1 MCVYRIHKYPHSQCF
16 KVIKYEKQS
25 LTNSS
30 NNMYVTGILKLP
42 KLSVIVDFRFLYF
55 QRLSFYLM
63 SCLSQNL
70 EYILK

>member
-1 MCVYRIHKYPHSQCF
+1 MCVYHTHKYPHSRSF

-25 LTNSS
+25 LTNPS
-30 NNMYVTGILKLP
+30 NNMYVTGILKFP

-63 SCLSQNL
+63 RCLPKNL